1 MNSGLRSLI
10 SMFGISS
17 LLALGL
23 APSTKADATKAD
35 VIYTLEASS
44 VGSGVGFSWSFEVP
58 DIITTD
64 TIITKSPIIISIPT
78 IITKSLKGHGIFG
91 PGNCKKLDFIDIVD
105 PEGFS
110 PGIITSGDSK
120 SGSCGQDLF
129 FLNPITSFGTFQSI
143 APECCTLT
151 ISSEGVPQ
159 PSALLLSEGVP
170 EPSGLLLLVG
180 GLTSLFGLREWY
192 RKHERLRKLPRLP
205 ANTM

>member
-1 MNSGLRSLI
+1 MNSGLRFLI
-10 SMFGISS
+10 SMLGSS

-44 VGSGVGFSWSFEVP
+44 VGFNWSFEVP

-78 IITKSLKGHGIFG
+78 IITKSLKAHGTLAGI
-91 PGNCKKLDFIDIVD
+91 CKDINFIEIVD

-110 PGIITSGDSK
+110 PGILTFGSSK
-120 SGSCGQDLF
+120 SGSCAQDLF

-143 APECCTLT
+143 SPECCTLT

-180 GLTSLFGLREWY
+180 GLMSLFGLREWY
-192 RKHERLRKLPRLP
+192 RTNERLRKLPRLP

>member
-1 MNSGLRSLI
+1 MNSGLRFLI
-10 SMFGISS
+10 SMLGISS

-23 APSTKADATKAD
+23 VPSTRADATKAD

-44 VGSGVGFSWSFEVP
+44 VGFNWSFEVP
-58 DIITTD
+58 DIITTV
-64 TIITKSPIIISIPT
+64 T
-78 IITKSLKGHGIFG
+78 IITKSLKAHGTLAGI
-91 PGNCKKLDFIDIVD
+91 CKDINFIEIVD
-105 PEGFS
+105 PEGSS
-110 PGIITSGDSK
+110 PGILTFGSSK
-120 SGSCGQDLF
+120 SGSCAQDLF

-143 APECCTLT
+143 SPECCTLT

-159 PSALLLSEGVP
+159 SSALLLSEGVP